1 MLQISGFSLLVV
13 AILVYFLG
21 TFITRHVRLLDEY
34 HIPAPVTGGLL
45 VSLTIAIASQ
55 FFDFDIQWDLAL
67 RDQLLLIFFC
77 TVGLNA
83 RLRLLVT
90 GGKTLPL
97 LFCVIAV
104 FLVLQ
109 NSVGLGMALLIGE
122 EPIHGLLAGSIT
134 MAGGHGTAISW
145 GAFLEGEGY
154 TGATEFG
161 LIAATMGLIMGGML
175 GGPVAHQLIKN
186 HHLDPQEADMGVHA
200 DPESIET
207 RAITLCMQQVLKVVL
222 VIGGCIIIGKWVNTI
237 FRSHGIVMPDYLPVL
252 FLGMITANIAD
263 LLKFQFNEQF
273 INLFGDISLELFIAM
288 SLMSLKL
295 TRLAETA
302 GPVVLI
308 VLTQAVVICI
318 FAYYIMFR
326 AAGRDYDASLVTA
339 GFVGLGLGATPVG
352 LANVST
358 LTHRYGPS
366 PKAYLIVPLIGSV
379 FTDTLNAVVLQ
390 GFLTLPFFQ

>member
-1 MLQISGFSLLVV
+1 MIHISGFSLLVM

-21 TFITRHVRLLDEY
+21 WFVTRHVRLLDEY

-45 VSLTIAIASQ
+45 TSATIAITSQ
-55 FFDFDIQWDLAL
+55 FIDFDIQWDLAL

-83 RLRLLVT
+83 RLRLLIS

-97 LFCVIAV
+97 LFCIIAV
-104 FLVLQ
+104 FLVIQ
-109 NSVGLGMALLIGE
+109 NTVGLSMAMLIGD
-122 EPIHGLLAGSIT
+122 EPIHGLIAGSIT

-145 GAFLEGEGY
+145 GAFLESEGY

-186 HHLDPQEADMGVHA
+186 YRLDPKDADMGIHS

-207 RAITLCMQQVLKVVL
+207 RAITLCMHQVLKVVL
-222 VIGGCIIIGKWVNTI
+222 VIGACIIAGKYINGI
-237 FRSHGIVMPDYLPVL
+237 FRSYGIVMPDYLPVL
-252 FLGMITANIAD
+252 FLGMFAANIAD
-263 LLKFQFNEQF
+263 IMKFQFNDQF

-302 GPVVLI
+302 GPVVII
-308 VLTQAVVICI
+308 VLTQAVVICL

-366 PKAYLIVPLIGSV
+366 PKAYLIVPLLGSV

-390 GFLTLPFFQ
+390 GFLTLPIFQ